1 VDKSRYSIVI
11 TINKKDMAVKK
22 ATKKVVKKSA
32 AKKPAVK
39 KAVKKPATKKAVSMA
54 KVSGFKHKRV
64 ILEAVGTES
73 LPDMVLVSAGPS
85 WAKPIVGK
93 RYVDTTRA
101 ISAIEALDA
110 EKVIAKGA
118 KSILKEMD
126 AAGIVPM
133 DVENI

>member
-1 VDKSRYSIVI
+1 
-11 TINKKDMAVKK
+11 M

-32 AKKPAVK
+32 PKKAVK
-39 KAVKKPATKKAVSMA
+39 KAVAKEPATKKAVSMA

-93 RYVDTTRA
+93 RYVDTVRA

-126 AAGIVPM
+126 AAGIVPL
-133 DVENI
+133 DVESI

>member
-1 VDKSRYSIVI
+1 
-11 TINKKDMAVKK
+11 M

-32 AKKPAVK
+32 PKKAVK

-73 LPDMVLVSAGPS
+73 FPDMVLVSSGPS
-85 WAKPIVGK
+85 WVKPIVGK

-126 AAGIVPM
+126 AAGIVPL
-133 DVENI
+133 DVESI